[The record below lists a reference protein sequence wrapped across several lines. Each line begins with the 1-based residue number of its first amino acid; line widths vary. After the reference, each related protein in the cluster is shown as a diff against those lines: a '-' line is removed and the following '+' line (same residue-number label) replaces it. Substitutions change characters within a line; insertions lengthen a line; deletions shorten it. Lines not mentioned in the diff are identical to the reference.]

1 VCFTLIRST
10 LSIPLPHPFT
20 SHPPF
25 FSSVQYTCLRP
36 LPSHLMVRILLT
48 FYHSLFPFPLFL
60 SSAEYSTVTNVFC
73 IWVCIWSCLFLLHV
87 YLWLYLP
94 HMKENMQP
102 LSFWAWLTS
111 FNMISSNCNHLPSNH
126 IITPYDWVILHY
138 VYTTIYWSTHQL
150 YGTWLFWIVL

>member
-1 VCFTLIRST
+1 LPHCLPLKPLSPSHLKQLREVSQFCFTYVYEVHQPYPITLISFLHPSPPTRTPPPHVPILQSCLLLLIFKLVFTGVSQCIPLWVCFTLIRST

-60 SSAEYSTVTNVFC
+60 SSVEYSTVTNVFC
-73 IWVCIWSCLFLLHV
+73 I
-87 YLWLYLP
+87 
-94 HMKENMQP
+94 
-102 LSFWAWLTS
+102 
-111 FNMISSNCNHLPSNH
+111 
-126 IITPYDWVILHY
+126 
-138 VYTTIYWSTHQL
+138 
-150 YGTWLFWIVL
+150 